1 MTVHPEMSA
10 GERRAGWSITGLALL
25 WILALALCTGCT
37 GPAPDEVQ
45 TLATGQVE
53 RWRQVR
59 RDGKAWTAA
68 EWDGRLRDYAA
79 AERLVT
85 EWVQTGAIAEGAT
98 GRALE
103 AERGAP

>member
-1 MTVHPEMSA
+1 MSP
-10 GERRAGWSITGLALL
+10 GERRTVGTIIGLALA
-25 WILALALCTGCT
+25 WILALACLTGCT

-45 TLATGQVE
+45 TLADGQVE
-53 RWRQVR
+53 RWRLVR
-59 RDGKAWTAA
+59 KDGRAWTAE

-79 AERLVT
+79 AERLVA
-85 EWVQTGAIAEGAT
+85 EWVRTGAIAEGAT